1 MMELNY
7 SVLFAVSAATII
19 IGLILHQR
27 VQAGPERL
35 YLWAFL
41 CGMYIICGFGS
52 AYVDVPHS
60 YALTYL
66 IYVIAAGTGFAVV
79 VNIFRV
85 AGARTCRRI
94 DWRLSRIDATQ
105 VCAIGFWV
113 YLVSLSFPL
122 FYPTI
127 RLNLLWNP
135 PAPDLLG
142 VLNNGIV
149 PEETIAL
156 RLIGYVILLCYPVYL
171 WRLRAYSTRPLRLA
185 LAVFGPLYISYCGGG
200 YASRGGVLLGIAMYM
215 MLLWRYRYRARKYIV
230 MTLVAVTPLALIGS
244 AEYATVR
251 LGRSLSG
258 GNVLDEVSGLVATE
272 TGLPLNAA
280 VVLES
285 GKRVNLGDLALWA
298 VTLPLPKIL
307 TGSIVTFQPNTDMAE
322 LITNIPQGEGGF
334 SFSLTGIVGESV
346 YFGGPWFYWFPAVL
360 AGGMFGL
367 LCTLCSR
374 SSQLGGVTVYCVLL
388 WAYVFSRAG
397 LDGGIPMIVN
407 GLLPFFAVVVF
418 LSRRKTANRAHK
430 DMSTPN
436 ARPLVPAH
444 DALQE

>member
-1 MMELNY
+1 MELNY

-27 VQAGPERL
+27 LQAGPERL

-60 YALTYL
+60 YAITYL

-79 VNIFRV
+79 VNKFRV

-105 VCAIGFWV
+105 FCAIGFWV
-113 YLVSLSFPL
+113 YLVSFASPL

-127 RLNLLWNP
+127 RLNLLWSP
-135 PAPDLLG
+135 PAPDLLSIF
-142 VLNNGIV
+142 NNGITPVV
-149 PEETIAL
+149 PTVV
-156 RLIGYVILLCYPVYL
+156 RLIGYVSLLCYPVYL
-171 WRLRAYSTRPLRLA
+171 WRLRAYATRPVRLA
-185 LAVFGPLYISYCGGG
+185 LAVFGQLYISYCAG
-200 YASRGGVLLGIAMYM
+200 YMARGGALLAIAIYM
-215 MLLWRYRYRARKYIV
+215 MLLWRYRRRARKYIV

-244 AEYATVR
+244 AEYGTVR

-258 GNVLDEVSGLVATE
+258 GNVLDEVSGMVATE

-280 VVLES
+280 VVMES

-298 VTLPLPKIL
+298 VTLPVPKVL
-307 TGSIVTFQPNTDMAE
+307 TGSLVTFQPNADMAE
-322 LITNIPQGEGGF
+322 IITNIPQGEQGF

-346 YFGGPWFYWFPAVL
+346 YFVGPWLYWFPAVITG
-360 AGGMFGL
+360 AIFGL

-388 WAYVFSRAG
+388 WAYVFNRAG
-397 LDGGIPMIVN
+397 LDGGIPLIVN
-407 GLLPFFAVVVF
+407 ELLPFFAVVVF

-430 DMSTPN
+430 NISTPN